1 LIFVKARVRAR
12 GRLPSMR
19 RPIHRVARRAQRGW
33 IAWAVL
39 GSIALAL
46 LALIRAL
53 FSFMFVD

>member
-1 LIFVKARVRAR
+1 
-12 GRLPSMR
+12 MR

-46 LALIRAL
+46 FALIRAL
-53 FSFMFVD
+53 FAFMFVD